1 MTPRETTMSEHL
13 DDDTL
18 QRYFDRELGAGETT
32 LARRHLA
39 ECRTCAHS
47 LRRLERLHALF
58 ATAAEQ
64 GADDAAPELDAM
76 FAAVRE
82 GIARQEKAGFG
93 ERFRV
98 LVSETFEHKKHVWI
112 PATTI
117 AAAAAVILAVLVTR
131 GGTPAPGP
139 EAVAMGTGQEPIR
152 GSEVLSADFAAGAAG
167 TVFTVEGAE
176 GEAPVAVVWIADEA
190 PQVAP

>member
-1 MTPRETTMSEHL
+1 MSDHL

-18 QRYFDRELGAGETT
+18 QRHFDGELGAGQAT
-32 LARRHLA
+32 LVRQHLA
-39 ECRTCAHS
+39 ECRPCTQS

-58 ATAAEQ
+58 AAAAEQ
-64 GADDAAPELDAM
+64 DAADAAPELDAM

-98 LVSETFEHKKHVWI
+98 IASETLAHKKHVWV
-112 PATTI
+112 PAATI
-117 AAAAAVILAVLVTR
+117 AAAAAVILAVLVGRVGPT
-131 GGTPAPGP
+131 APGP
-139 EAVAMGTGQEPIR
+139 QALAMGTGQEPLR
-152 GSEVLSADFAAGAAG
+152 GSEVLSAEFADGAAG
-167 TVFTVEGAE
+167 TVFTLEGSA

-190 PQVAP
+190 PGDAL

>member
-1 MTPRETTMSEHL
+1 MNTRETTMSDHL

-18 QRYFDRELGAGETT
+18 QRYFDRELGAGEMT

-39 ECRTCAHS
+39 ECRACTQS

-64 GADDAAPELDAM
+64 DAADAAPELGAM

-98 LVSETFEHKKHVWI
+98 LASETFEHKKHVWI

-131 GGTPAPGP
+131 GGAPAPGP
-139 EAVAMGTGQEPIR
+139 EAVAMGTGQEPVR
-152 GSEVLSADFAAGAAG
+152 GSEVLSAEFAAGAAG

-190 PQVAP
+190 PEARP

>member
-1 MTPRETTMSEHL
+1 MSEHL
-13 DDDTL
+13 DEDTL

-32 LARRHLA
+32 LARRHLT
-39 ECRTCAHS
+39 ECRSCAHS

-58 ATAAEQ
+58 ADASEQ

-139 EAVAMGTGQEPIR
+139 EVVAMGTGQEPIR

-176 GEAPVAVVWIADEA
+176 GEAPVVVVWIADEA
-190 PQVAP
+190 PEVRP